1 MRPISCSPARAS
13 ATGSQDLDARRAHLN
28 AALTEARL
36 TCAHVHGS
44 PYGRLDRRLAA
55 GADPDSDAL
64 LRDRADEIVAPRN
77 RAGLASGL
85 ERVVRDV
92 DRPVNWRSA
101 AVPVRRGPVRGAR
114 HELMRLAGELRHM
127 PNPCPRGVAMAERL
141 LIDPFSPLYTATNG
155 GEIARAARDAT
166 QTLFSKPQRA
176 LLSAHAPAG
185 VELEDLVLLG
195 PIEVRRRKVPSGR
208 VGVPLTV
215 ECWTFPDGSQIHELS
230 SRCRTPQL
238 TKTRATLDFFFT
250 TS

>member
-1 MRPISCSPARAS
+1 MPTRRRDGRA
-13 ATGSQDLDARRAHLN
+13 A
-28 AALTEARL
+28 
-36 TCAHVHGS
+36 
-44 PYGRLDRRLAA
+44 
-55 GADPDSDAL
+55 
-64 LRDRADEIVAPRN
+64 
-77 RAGLASGL
+77 
-85 ERVVRDV
+85 
-92 DRPVNWRSA
+92 
-101 AVPVRRGPVRGAR
+101 
-114 HELMRLAGELRHM
+114 
-127 PNPCPRGVAMAERL
+127 
-141 LIDPFSPLYTATNG
+141 LIDPFSRLYTATNG

-230 SRCRTPQL
+230 PRCRAD
-238 TKTRATLDFFFT
+238 RALDFFFT